1 MKLKNQK
8 LKSHNEQLSWWGCS
22 SCCEVLFKS
31 IFNCVG
37 QFTIVQLKWKSSSQ
51 VGILTCLWIEQRKL
65 ILDLLKIFRLLTMA
79 VTTYFWAG
87 RLQRPISENY
97 GTQLS
102 KKEVFPT
109 LRLTNFF
116 PSNLQICRQCRRG
129 VSIQCLE
136 SPTPST
142 TTTTTASTTSSSAAP
157 SRVEIDPVG
166 PKNKVVSRWG
176 DQMEVAN
183 YLTRNYHYHI
193 NKII

>member
-8 LKSHNEQLSWWGCS
+8 LKSHNEQLRWRGCS

-51 VGILTCLWIEQRKL
+51 VGILTCLRIEQRKL

-87 RLQRPISENY
+87 RLHRPISEND

-102 KKEVFPT
+102 KKDIEVFPT

-142 TTTTTASTTSSSAAP
+142 IKTTTTSTTSSSAAP
-157 SRVEIDPVG
+157 GGVEVDPVV
-166 PKNKVVSRWG
+166 PKDKVVSRWD

-183 YLTRNYHYHI
+183 
-193 NKII
+193 

>member
-8 LKSHNEQLSWWGCS
+8 LKSHNEQLRWWGCS
-22 SCCEVLFKS
+22 SCCEVLFKL

-51 VGILTCLWIEQRKL
+51 VGILNRTEKADPGPPEDLQIIDYGSDY
-65 ILDLLKIFRLLTMA
+65 ILLGWKAPQTNKWEWWNSI
-79 VTTYFWAG
+79 
-87 RLQRPISENY
+87 I
-97 GTQLS
+97 
-102 KKEVFPT
+102 KKGHWSFSFFA
-109 LRLTNFF
+109 TNQYF

-142 TTTTTASTTSSSAAP
+142 IKTTTTSTTSSSAAP
-157 SRVEIDPVG
+157 GGVEVDPVV
-166 PKNKVVSRWG
+166 PKDKVVSRWD

-183 YLTRNYHYHI
+183 
-193 NKII
+193 